1 MRQMGILRDADK
13 ERMPLGGDVGT
24 SGRYRE
30 MIDSNQYN
38 ETYGS
43 GKIGPPR
50 VKAPSNST
58 HPTLHGS
65 PSIDRSWYRLK
76 NGYGKSYKCN
86 SRGHRSCVL

>member
-50 VKAPSNST
+50 VKAPSNSA
-58 HPTLHGS
+58 HPTLH
-65 PSIDRSWYRLK
+65 RL
-76 NGYGKSYKCN
+76 SL
-86 SRGHRSCVL
+86 HRQIIVAQERIWKIVQI